1 MSRLHCTCGH
11 VIVDVSDD
19 DSLHNK
25 GWMVPFYAYRHLIE
39 DYIPILL
46 GYVEAIQQGKG
57 SEWIVANYP
66 PQYTITTLDVVMTAT
81 WRTDQSLFLYECDRC
96 QRLWISHPNTPGYY
110 PFKPEFPETTPHNFL
125 RDPEVAPDEANPS
138 DQSE

>member
-11 VIVDVSDD
+11 VIVDVSDE
-19 DSLHNK
+19 DSFNTK
-25 GWMVPFYAYRHLIE
+25 GWLLPYYAYYALNEIYLPLFTR
-39 DYIPILL
+39 
-46 GYVEAIQQGKG
+46 YVEAVEQGHG
-57 SEWIVANYP
+57 AEWI
-66 PQYTITTLDVVMTAT
+66 
-81 WRTDQSLFLYECDRC
+81 RDQNLSNIELSTEDMVRQIAWNVDPMPHIYECSQC
-96 QRLWISHPNTPGYY
+96 QRFWISHPKTPGYY